1 MNLMAPLAT
10 PGTEVNVRKTR
21 AQCWMKLACCVGA
34 FGVATGLVEGQQ
46 IGHAPI
52 EVRVPQPP
60 TAATGRRET
69 SEAIQCSLVQQHEEV
84 VYVRSTDDIVNAGMV
99 FAPPKSQAKPIAI
112 IWLHGWG
119 VNFYSP
125 TYVMIGRALAERGL
139 TTISVNT
146 RMHDLGTVAG
156 HRFGKRLR
164 GGAYWG
170 VTSEGSLD
178 LAAWVTFAAGQGF
191 ERVVLVGH
199 SAGWSAVA
207 AYQIQSHDPRVA
219 GMVLASGAVQV
230 QRPERDAALMAQATR
245 LVEAGDGDDLIRLP
259 NKSFPSY
266 MSAAT
271 FLDLASV
278 PPAVLDFFGLEV
290 ETPGVASL
298 GKPILAFFGTRG
310 DVGGPGGPRD
320 CPRLRE
326 EVYGREHESGD
337 HHDRQGGSHV
347 HGGRG
352 AGCAGYLRVD

>member
-1 MNLMAPLAT
+1 
-10 PGTEVNVRKTR
+10 
-21 AQCWMKLACCVGA
+21 
-34 FGVATGLVEGQQ
+34 
-46 IGHAPI
+46 
-52 EVRVPQPP
+52 
-60 TAATGRRET
+60 
-69 SEAIQCSLVQQHEEV
+69 
-84 VYVRSTDDIVNAGMV
+84 MV
-99 FAPPKSQAKPIAI
+99 FAPPKGQAKPVAV

-156 HRFGKRLR
+156 HRSGKRIR
-164 GGAYWG
+164 GGGYWG

-178 LAAWVTFAAGQGF
+178 LAAWISFAAEQGF

-207 AYQIQSHDPRVA
+207 AYEIQRHDPRVA

-230 QRPERDAALMAQATR
+230 QRPERDAGLIAEATR
-245 LVEAGDGDDLIRLP
+245 LVQAGSGDELIRLP

-266 MSAAT
+266 ISAAT

-290 ETPGVASL
+290 TTPGIASL
-298 GKPILAFFGTRG
+298 RKPLLAFFGTRESE
-310 DVGGPGGPRD
+310 VGGPADLEVVRASVNKYAAGTVKAETFVIDKADHMYTGEEAQVARIISEWIDRNVAGSGTRGPRA
-320 CPRLRE
+320 PL
-326 EVYGREHESGD
+326 
-337 HHDRQGGSHV
+337 
-347 HGGRG
+347 
-352 AGCAGYLRVD
+352 

>member
-1 MNLMAPLAT
+1 MKRVFRITLRSLLVAGLLAA
-10 PGTEVNVRKTR
+10 G
-21 AQCWMKLACCVGA
+21 ALAGA
-34 FGVATGLVEGQQ
+34 VAWARYG
-46 IGHAPI
+46 
-52 EVRVPQPP
+52 QPP
-60 TAATGRRET
+60 LTVRSGA
-69 SEAIQCSLVQQHEEV
+69 LPEEV
-84 VYVRSTDDIVNAGMV
+84 VYVRSADDIVNAGML
-99 FAPPKSQAKPIAI
+99 FAPPKSQAKPIAV

-156 HRFGKRLR
+156 RRSGKRLR

-178 LAAWVTFAAGQGF
+178 LAAWVTFAAEQGF
-191 ERVVLVGH
+191 ERVVLAGH

-207 AYQIQSHDPRVA
+207 AYQIQSQDPRVA

-230 QRPERDAALMAQATR
+230 QRPERDAALMTQATR
-245 LVEAGDGDDLIRLP
+245 LIEAGSGDDLIRLP

-271 FLDLASV
+271 FLDLANV

-290 ETPGVASL
+290 QTPGVASL
-298 GKPILAFFGTRG
+298 RKPLLAFFGTRES
-310 DVGGPGGPRD
+310 DIGGPSDLEIVRAAVNKYAGGTIKAETIMIDRAD
-320 CPRLRE
+320 HMYTGE
-326 EVYGREHESGD
+326 EAQVAQVISEWIDRSVVASGT
-337 HHDRQGGSHV
+337 RGHV
-347 HGGRG
+347 KP
-352 AGCAGYLRVD
+352 

>member
-1 MNLMAPLAT
+1 MKRVLRIT
-10 PGTEVNVRKTR
+10 FR
-21 AQCWMKLACCVGA
+21 AVLVGA
-34 FGVATGLVEGQQ
+34 LFAVGALAGALAWARYGPPPLT
-46 IGHAPI
+46 
-52 EVRVPQPP
+52 VRSGALP
-60 TAATGRRET
+60 
-69 SEAIQCSLVQQHEEV
+69 EEV
-84 VYVRSTDDIVNAGMV
+84 VYVRSEDDLVNAGML
-99 FAPPKSQAKPIAI
+99 FAPPKSQAKPVAI

-125 TYVMIGRALAERGL
+125 TYITIGRALAERGL

-156 HRFGKRLR
+156 HRSGKRIR

-178 LAAWVTFAAGQGF
+178 LAAWVNFAVEQGF

-207 AYQIQSHDPRVA
+207 AYEIQRHDPRVA

-245 LVEAGDGDDLIRLP
+245 LVEAGSGDELIRLP

-266 MSAAT
+266 ISAAT
-271 FLDLASV
+271 FLDLANV

-290 ETPGVASL
+290 KTPGVASL
-298 GKPILAFFGTRG
+298 RKPLLAFFGTRES
-310 DVGGPGGPRD
+310 DVGGPADLEIVRASVTKYAGGTMTAETFMID
-320 CPRLRE
+320 KADHMYTGE
-326 EVYGREHESGD
+326 EAHVAQVISEWIDRSVAGSGTKGQV
-337 HHDRQGGSHV
+337 RP
-347 HGGRG
+347 
-352 AGCAGYLRVD
+352 

>member
-1 MNLMAPLAT
+1 VKRVFRVALRSLFVAGLLAGGALAGAVAWVRYGPPPLT
-10 PGTEVNVRKTR
+10 VRS
-21 AQCWMKLACCVGA
+21 GA
-34 FGVATGLVEGQQ
+34 F
-46 IGHAPI
+46 P
-52 EVRVPQPP
+52 
-60 TAATGRRET
+60 
-69 SEAIQCSLVQQHEEV
+69 EEV

-219 GMVLASGAVQV
+219 GMVSASGAVQV

-245 LVEAGDGDDLIRLP
+245 LVEAGSGDDLIRLP

-290 ETPGVASL
+290 ATPGVASL
-298 GKPILAFFGTRG
+298 RQPLLAFFGTRG
-310 DVGGPGGPRD
+310 DVGGPADLEIVRASVKKYAGGNTTAETIMIDRAD
-320 CPRLRE
+320 HMYTGE
-326 EVYGREHESGD
+326 EAQVAQVISEWIDRSVVASGT
-337 HHDRQGGSHV
+337 
-347 HGGRG
+347 RG
-352 AGCAGYLRVD
+352 NVRP